1 MLSRR
6 YTIQPNKTG
15 HLLGLCLFGCVWLIC
30 STAQAIGLGEIR
42 VQSALGQGFRSNV
55 PLLGEQLEDLLPSC
69 IKARVLTLDGALLSI
84 LDTAVN
90 TNARP
95 PALQLSG
102 VARINEP
109 AVMVS
114 IDIMCNVTIS
124 RIYQILLDP
133 PEGSV
138 NLPAIGANPVFVPF
152 TPTIGIGPDEALPA
166 PTPANNQK
174 PRKKRS
180 RRLEPSA
187 IEAGLPPRPPSGRKR
202 NVLRVAKQNDVLPD
216 LAGNLMSPTEA
227 KEELNLLL
235 SRRLASDNSPLANA
249 EVSAFSETL
258 RKEQN
263 KSILQEVEKAE
274 LRTLKKQIDILEQ
287 ELKRTRQMPSSQP
300 GAVTGVMQSVQSML
314 PAMSPEGGSQGSQ
327 GTRQWLIGLAA
338 MLLASLFAIAWLLWR
353 LRGLRSKAPAFS
365 SNAITGDIEHNVVA
379 ESAPPSPQAEPSPS
393 PSIRPA
399 GIKPN
404 TASEKNVEFVFDEKI
419 LSPQLLKSQ
428 TSKPELKPQANF
440 SPNLQLKPLSN
451 ELSSEIL
458 FPSEMKTGA
467 GSGVPQ
473 VEEFSDVMHEAEFWI
488 SLNKPL
494 NAIQVLQA
502 YTAHETIRSPLPWLL
517 LFDLYLK
524 VGEQDAFAV
533 LQRQFHSIFNAKIPD
548 WENYADAQRHH
559 GLEQMEYLM
568 GKVQSLWL
576 TDEILPFLEDMLI
589 DDRDGTRE
597 GFELGTYQDI
607 LLLINIA
614 KELQHGDANEISTKL
629 DAS

>member
-1 MLSRR
+1 MRKMLRR
-6 YTIQPNKTG
+6 RHTLQSNKTSR
-15 HLLGLCLFGCVWLIC
+15 LLGLSLFAYVWFIC
-30 STAQAIGLGEIR
+30 NTAQAIGLGEIR
-42 VQSALGQGFRSNV
+42 QQSALGQGFRSNI
-55 PLLGEQLEDLLPSC
+55 PLLGEELEGLLPSC

-90 TNARP
+90 LNARP
-95 PALQLSG
+95 PVLQLSG

-109 AVMVS
+109 AVMLS
-114 IDIMCNVTIS
+114 IDIMCNVAIS
-124 RIYQILLDP
+124 RVYQLLLDP
-133 PEGSV
+133 PDGSI
-138 NLPAIGANPVFVPF
+138 NLPAIGSNPVLNLPF
-152 TPTIGIGPDEALPA
+152 TPLTNIVPDETS
-166 PTPANNQK
+166 PTPAPASR

-180 RRLEPSA
+180 RRVEQA
-187 IEAGLPPRPPSGRKR
+187 AVEADLPPRPPSGRKR
-202 NVLRVAKQNDVLPD
+202 NVLRVAKQNDILPD

-235 SRRLASDNSPLANA
+235 SRRLSNDNSTLANA

-263 KSILQEVEKAE
+263 KSILLELEQAE
-274 LRTLKKQIDILEQ
+274 LRTLKKQIGALEE
-287 ELKRTRQMPSSQP
+287 ELKRTRQIPPSP
-300 GAVTGVMQSVQSML
+300 GTVANVMQSVQSIL
-314 PAMSPEGGSQGSQ
+314 PTISSGGAAQS
-327 GTRQWLIGLAA
+327 TRPWLIGLSA
-338 MLLASLFAIAWLLWR
+338 MLLVSLFAIAWLVWR
-353 LRGLRSKAPAFS
+353 LRSLRSKAPVFS
-365 SNAITGDIEHNVVA
+365 SNAITDEIEHNSIT
-379 ESAPPSPQAEPSPS
+379 EPPVKPQAVPTPS
-393 PSIRPA
+393 PSIKPA
-399 GIKPN
+399 ATKAD
-404 TASEKNVEFVFDEKI
+404 TSSEKNVEFVFDEKV

-428 TSKPELKPQANF
+428 AAKPEFKPPAKSVQD
-440 SPNLQLKPLSN
+440 LQLKPLSN

-458 FPSEMKTGA
+458 FPHEMKTGS

-524 VGEQDAFAV
+524 VDEQEGFAV

-548 WENYADAQRHH
+548 WADYVDAQRHH

-568 GKVQSLWL
+568 GRIQSLWL
-576 TDEILPFLEDMLI
+576 TDDIIPFLEDMLI

-614 KELQHGDANEISTKL
+614 KELQFGDANDTGAKL
-629 DAS
+629 NAS